1 MVMLAIHVSWDVT
14 VLLGEKFPMISR
26 VREPST
32 YVFIS
37 SSRSDS
43 EDKDIMILGL
53 VDTEFEG
60 TTVL

>member
-1 MVMLAIHVSWDVT
+1 
-14 VLLGEKFPMISR
+14 VLLGEKFPMICR
-26 VREPST
+26 IREPST
-32 YVFIS
+32 YVLIS

-53 VDTEFEG
+53 VDPEFEG